1 MVDYIMISGAA
12 LCIAGQFT
20 FNKLYEK
27 KIVKGTLHLFLFP
40 VLTAAVSALLI
51 FFLNGFTLRWGSFT
65 AGLAAANAV
74 VSILSLLCGIVV
86 VRYGSVAVYTMFM
99 MMGGMF
105 LPYVFGLIFLDEK
118 ATVCRIIGMVVLI
131 AALILSAVPQ
141 GGAGKGGQ
149 ANRQGGAG
157 KTSQTGSGGEPAA
170 EKTKPRK
177 LFYLLC
183 AAVFVLNGSVSIL
196 SKVHQTNAAALSE
209 YDYML
214 WNYIFLFALAC
225 VSFGVCYALS
235 RKKGAGEI
243 GGGKAFGAACG
254 VSAGYAVISS
264 LGFLLLMRAAK
275 TLPASVM
282 YPFSTGGSIILTTLA
297 ARIFFKEKIGVLTWC
312 SLALMLAGTVL
323 FIF

>member
-27 KIVKGTLHLFLFP
+27 KIVNGTLHLFLFP

-118 ATVCRIIGMVVLI
+118 ATVCRRG
-131 AALILSAVPQ
+131 ILEAVPR
-141 GGAGKGGQ
+141 
-149 ANRQGGAG
+149 NRRFRNH
-157 KTSQTGSGGEPAA
+157 SGMKMAVYR
-170 EKTKPRK
+170 EKVPWRRR
-177 LFYLLC
+177 
-183 AAVFVLNGSVSIL
+183 N
-196 SKVHQTNAAALSE
+196 
-209 YDYML
+209 M
-214 WNYIFLFALAC
+214 W
-225 VSFGVCYALS
+225 
-235 RKKGAGEI
+235 
-243 GGGKAFGAACG
+243 
-254 VSAGYAVISS
+254 
-264 LGFLLLMRAAK
+264 K
-275 TLPASVM
+275 TLKNPEFMCISAE
-282 YPFSTGGSIILTTLA
+282 
-297 ARIFFKEKIGVLTWC
+297 R
-312 SLALMLAGTVL
+312 
-323 FIF
+323 